1 VSIKKYNPG
10 FLTDDEL
17 VSSFCVRIGEFES
30 IIETLHDAGASS
42 NAHTVVIGPR
52 GSGKTHLLLR
62 IAAEVRR
69 EATLAGLF
77 PIVFAEESYEV
88 ATTGEFWLECLGL
101 LAEQAPASERDDLRL
116 SYNDLRSIPLEDDRA
131 LADRCLGSLLDFADR
146 QGKRLLL
153 IVENLNM
160 LFAEMADP
168 YMGWRLRKTLQTE
181 PRIFLLGSATSRFAE
196 IDHPDHA
203 LYDLFRVVT
212 LRPLD
217 VGECE
222 ALWSTVSGQSS
233 GTQPV
238 RPLQILTGGNP
249 RLIAVI
255 AGFETAYSFRELM
268 DNLLDLVDEHTEYF
282 KSHLDALPRQ
292 ERRVYLALARLWKPA
307 TAREVAQLAR
317 VDVHKCSAQLNRLV
331 DRGAV
336 TIEGG
341 TPRRRQYYLTE
352 RMYNI
357 YYLLRRPSG
366 ESQVIEALI
375 RFMASYYAPADLVHI
390 GIGMV
395 RDARG
400 TGTRPK
406 ELYGVA
412 LKMLVDLPEVD
423 VMDVGVPIADALLA
437 EARTLIRSGNI
448 RPALDLYDEVINK
461 FGGRDEPE
469 IVKARAAA
477 LVGKGVALC
486 RLGSIDEGWANYSK
500 GAPSALVTDAHR
512 VDGLVEVLAGR
523 DSDSAIWGL
532 GLLEIIGLLQIGRM
546 HDVVTE
552 IDELLT
558 RGWPPETE
566 DGQFFKMLALTIKG
580 HLVSRDGLTLSEAE
594 AVDLLANP
602 TFLGGNPVG
611 PQSMQVLLEF
621 MASIDP
627 GKALELIDDAPVE
640 YALLPIEVALR
651 NELGQET
658 SVAQEI
664 REVAQDI
671 GKSFDTFR
679 AVLASRTASPLL
691 GLGGSKRCISRTIG
705 ESCR

>member
-1 VSIKKYNPG
+1 MALNIKKYNPG

-17 VSSFCVRIGEFES
+17 ISSFCVRLPEFES
-30 IIETLHDAGASS
+30 IMDTLRDTGASS
-42 NAHTVVIGPR
+42 NSHTVVIGPR
-52 GSGKTHLLLR
+52 GSGKTHLLRR

-69 EATLAGLF
+69 ETSLAGLF
-77 PIVFAEESYEV
+77 PVVFAEESYEV

-101 LAEQAPASERDDLRL
+101 LAEQAPAAERDDLRL
-116 SYNDLRSIPLEDDRA
+116 SHNDLRSMPLEDDRA
-131 LADRCLGSLLDFADR
+131 LAERCLGSLLDFADR

-217 VGECE
+217 TGECE
-222 ALWSTVSGQSS
+222 ALWSAVSGQPA

-249 RLIAVI
+249 RLIA
-255 AGFETAYSFRELM
+255 GFETAHSFRGLM

-341 TPRRRQYYLTE
+341 TARRRQYYLTE

-375 RFMASYYAPADLVHI
+375 RFMASYYAPADLVH
-390 GIGMV
+390 
-395 RDARG
+395 
-400 TGTRPK
+400 TG
-406 ELYGVA
+406 
-412 LKMLVDLPEVD
+412 
-423 VMDVGVPIADALLA
+423 
-437 EARTLIRSGNI
+437 
-448 RPALDLYDEVINK
+448 
-461 FGGRDEPE
+461 
-469 IVKARAAA
+469 
-477 LVGKGVALC
+477 
-486 RLGSIDEGWANYSK
+486 
-500 GAPSALVTDAHR
+500 
-512 VDGLVEVLAGR
+512 
-523 DSDSAIWGL
+523 
-532 GLLEIIGLLQIGRM
+532 
-546 HDVVTE
+546 
-552 IDELLT
+552 
-558 RGWPPETE
+558 
-566 DGQFFKMLALTIKG
+566 IKG
-580 HLVSRDGLTLSEAE
+580 QVASRDGLTLSEAE
-594 AVDLLANP
+594 VVDLLANP
-602 TFLGGNPVG
+602 TFLRGNPVG
-611 PQSMQVLLEF
+611 PRSMQVLLEF
-621 MASIDP
+621 MAGMDP
-627 GKALELIDDAPVE
+627 SRALELIEDAPTR

-664 REVAQDI
+664 REVARDI
-671 GKSFDTFR
+671 GKSFVRFR
-679 AVLASRTASPLL
+679 AVQAARATSPPPSP
-691 GLGGSKRCISRTIG
+691 GGSKQS
-705 ESCR
+705 S

>member
-1 VSIKKYNPG
+1 MNIKKYNPG

-17 VSSFCVRIGEFES
+17 ISSFCVRTGEFKS
-30 IIETLHDAGASS
+30 IIETLHDTGASS

-62 IAAEVRR
+62 VTAEVRR
-69 EATLAGLF
+69 EAALAGLF

-101 LAEQAPASERDDLRL
+101 LAQQAPAVERDDLRL
-116 SYNDLRSIPLEDDRA
+116 SYNDLRSMPLEDDRT

-153 IVENLNM
+153 IVENLNT
-160 LFAEMADP
+160 LFAEVSDP

-196 IDHPDHA
+196 IDHPEHA
-203 LYDLFRVVT
+203 LYDLFRVIT

-217 VGECE
+217 TGECE
-222 ALWSTVSGQSS
+222 ALWSTVSGQPA

-249 RLIAVI
+249 RLISVI

-317 VDVHKCSAQLNRLV
+317 VDVHKCSAQLKRLV

-341 TPRRRQYYLTE
+341 TARRRQYYLTE

-366 ESQVIEALI
+366 ESQVVEALI
-375 RFMASYYAPADLVHI
+375 RFMASYYAPADLVNI
-390 GIGMV
+390 GVGMV
-395 RDARG
+395 RDSDGANPWLR
-400 TGTRPK
+400 
-406 ELYGVA
+406 EIQHA
-412 LKMLVDLPEVD
+412 AFKMLVDLSEFDTLD
-423 VMDVGVPIADALLA
+423 VAVPIADALLA
-437 EARTLIRSGNI
+437 EARTLAGEGNI
-448 RPALDLYDEVINK
+448 QIALDRYDEVIRN
-461 FGGRDEPE
+461 FGARDAPE
-469 IVKARAAA
+469 MVTAEAVA
-477 LVGKGVALC
+477 LVRKGVLLC
-486 RLGSIDEGWANYSK
+486 RIGRIDEGWASYAK
-500 GAPSALVTDAHR
+500 GAPSTQIANLLR
-512 VDGLVEVLAGR
+512 VDGFVELLASEYP
-523 DSDSAIWGL
+523 DLSVWGL
-532 GLLEIIGLLQIGRM
+532 GLLEIIGLLQLGRM
-546 HDVVTE
+546 HEVLRE
-552 IDELLT
+552 IDELLAQ
-558 RGWPPETE
+558 GLPPETD
-566 DGQFFKMLALTIKG
+566 DGHFFKMLAITIKG
-580 HLVSRDGLTLSEAE
+580 QLVARDGLTLSEVE

-602 TFLGGNPVG
+602 TFVGGNPMG
-611 PQSMQVLLEF
+611 PQSMQVLF
-621 MASIDP
+621 AFIVSMDP
-627 GKALELIDDAPVE
+627 SKALELIEDSPIG
-640 YALLPIEVALR
+640 YALLPIAVALR
-651 NELGQET
+651 DELGQET
-658 SVAQEI
+658 SVAREI
-664 REVAQDI
+664 QEVAQDI
-671 GKSFDTFR
+671 RTAFGTFR
-679 AVLASRTASPLL
+679 KIQAARAASPLL
-691 GLGGSKRCISRTIG
+691 DLGGSKQS
-705 ESCR
+705 S

>member
-1 VSIKKYNPG
+1 MALNIKKYNPG

-17 VSSFCVRIGEFES
+17 ISSFCVRIGEFES
-30 IIETLHDAGASS
+30 IIETLGDTGASS

-69 EATLAGLF
+69 EEALAGLF

-101 LAEQAPASERDDLRL
+101 LAEQAPEVERADLRL
-116 SYNDLRSIPLEDDRA
+116 SYHDLRSMPLEDDRA
-131 LADRCLGSLLDFADR
+131 LAERCLGSLLDFADR

-153 IVENLNM
+153 VVENLNM

-168 YMGWRLRKTLQTE
+168 FMGWRLRKTLQTE

-196 IDHPDHA
+196 IDHPEHA

-217 VGECE
+217 TGECE
-222 ALWSTVSGQSS
+222 ALWSRVSGQPA

-336 TIEGG
+336 AIEGG
-341 TPRRRQYYLTE
+341 TARRRQYYLTE

-357 YYLLRRPSG
+357 YYLLRHPSG
-366 ESQVIEALI
+366 ESQVVEALI
-375 RFMASYYAPADLVHI
+375 RFMASYYAPADLVSI
-390 GIGMV
+390 GVGMV
-395 RDARG
+395 RDSDGANPWLR
-400 TGTRPK
+400 
-406 ELYGVA
+406 ELQHA
-412 LKMLVDLPEVD
+412 AFKMLVDLPEFDTLD
-423 VMDVGVPIADALLA
+423 VAVPIADALLA
-437 EARTLIRSGNI
+437 EARTLAGEGNI
-448 RPALDLYDEVINK
+448 QLALDRYDEVIRN
-461 FGGRDEPE
+461 FGGRDVPE
-469 IVKARAAA
+469 MVTAKVVA
-477 LVGKGVALC
+477 LVRKGVLLC
-486 RLGSIDEGWANYSK
+486 RLGRVDDGWASYAK
-500 GAPSALVTDAHR
+500 GAPSTQTTDLHR
-512 VDGLVEVLAGR
+512 VDGFVELLAGE
-523 DSDSAIWGL
+523 DSDSSVWGL
-532 GLLEIIGLLQIGRM
+532 GLLEIIGLLQLGRM
-546 HDVVTE
+546 HDVRRE
-552 IDELLT
+552 IDELLAQ
-558 RGWPPETE
+558 GLPPETD
-566 DGQFFKMLALTIKG
+566 DGHFFKMLALTIKG
-580 HLVSRDGLTLSEAE
+580 QLIAKDGLTLSEVE

-602 TFLGGNPVG
+602 TFVRGNPMG
-611 PQSMQVLLEF
+611 PQSMQVLFEF
-621 MASIDP
+621 IASIDP
-627 GKALELIDDAPVE
+627 SKALELIEDSPIG
-640 YALLPIEVALR
+640 YALLPTVVALR

-658 SVAQEI
+658 SVAREVA
-664 REVAQDI
+664 EVAQDI
-671 GKSFDTFR
+671 RSGFGEIRSVQAAR
-679 AVLASRTASPLL
+679 AASPLL
-691 GLGGSKRCISRTIG
+691 DIGGSKRRSQQT
-705 ESCR
+705 

>member
-1 VSIKKYNPG
+1 MALNVKKYNPG

-17 VSSFCVRIGEFES
+17 ISSFCVRTAEFES
-30 IIETLHDAGASS
+30 IIETLHDTGASS

-69 EATLAGLF
+69 EAALAGLF

-101 LAEQAPASERDDLRL
+101 LAEQAPATERDDLRL
-116 SYNDLRSIPLEDDRA
+116 SYHDLRSMPLEDDRA
-131 LADRCLGSLLDFADR
+131 LAERCLGSLLDFADR

-153 IVENLNM
+153 VVENLNM
-160 LFAEMADP
+160 LFAEMSDP

-196 IDHPDHA
+196 IDHPEHA

-212 LRPLD
+212 LRPLNT
-217 VGECE
+217 GECE
-222 ALWSTVSGQSS
+222 ALWSTVSGQPA

-255 AGFETAYSFRELM
+255 AGFEAAYSFRELM

-336 TIEGG
+336 AIEGG
-341 TPRRRQYYLTE
+341 TARRRQYYLAE

-366 ESQVIEALI
+366 ESQVVEALI

-390 GIGMV
+390 GVGIV
-395 RDARG
+395 RDSDGADPWLR
-400 TGTRPK
+400 
-406 ELYGVA
+406 ELHHA
-412 LKMLVDLPEVD
+412 AFKMLVNLPGVD
-423 VMDVGVPIADALLA
+423 TLDVAVPIADALLA
-437 EARTLIRSGNI
+437 EARALAAEGNI
-448 RPALDLYDEVINK
+448 QPALDRYDEVIHK
-461 FGGRDEPE
+461 FGGSNEPE
-469 IVKARAAA
+469 MMTAEAVA
-477 LVGKGVALC
+477 LVRKGVLLC
-486 RLGSIDEGWANYSK
+486 RLGRIDEGWASYAK
-500 GAPSALVTDAHR
+500 GAPSTQITDLHR
-512 VDGLVEVLAGR
+512 VDGFVELLAGE
-523 DSDSAIWGL
+523 DSDSSVWGL
-532 GLLEIIGLLQIGRM
+532 GLLEIIGLLQLGRM
-546 HDVVTE
+546 HDVLRE
-552 IDELLT
+552 IDELLAQ
-558 RGWPPETE
+558 GLLPETD
-566 DGQFFKMLALTIKG
+566 DGHFFKMLALTIKG
-580 HLVSRDGLTLSEAE
+580 QLIARDGLTLSEVE

-602 TFLGGNPVG
+602 TFVRGNPMG
-611 PQSMQVLLEF
+611 PQSMQVLFEF
-621 MASIDP
+621 IASIDP
-627 GKALELIDDAPVE
+627 SKALELIEDSPIG
-640 YALLPIEVALR
+640 YALLPLAVALR

-664 REVAQDI
+664 QEVAQDI
-671 GKSFDTFR
+671 RSGFGTFR
-679 AVLASRTASPLL
+679 KNQAARAASPLL
-691 GLGGSKRCISRTIG
+691 DIGGSKRCSQKNYPVV
-705 ESCR
+705 

>member
-1 VSIKKYNPG
+1 MALNIKKYNPG

-17 VSSFCVRIGEFES
+17 ISSFCVRMGEFKS
-30 IIETLHDAGASS
+30 IIETLGDTGASS

-69 EATLAGLF
+69 EAALAGLF

-101 LAEQAPASERDDLRL
+101 LAEQAPAAERDDLRL
-116 SYNDLRSIPLEDDRA
+116 SYSDLRSMPLEDDRA
-131 LADRCLGSLLDFADR
+131 LAERCLGSLLDFADR

-153 IVENLNM
+153 VVENLNM

-196 IDHPDHA
+196 IDHPEHA
-203 LYDLFRVVT
+203 LYDLFRVVM

-217 VGECE
+217 TGECE
-222 ALWSTVSGQSS
+222 ALWSRVSGQPA

-282 KSHLDALPRQ
+282 KSHLDALPQQ

-307 TAREVAQLAR
+307 TAREVAELAR

-336 TIEGG
+336 AIEGG
-341 TPRRRQYYLTE
+341 TARRRQYYLTE

-366 ESQVIEALI
+366 ESQVVEALI
-375 RFMASYYAPADLVHI
+375 RFMASYYSPADLVHI
-390 GIGMV
+390 GVGMV
-395 RDARG
+395 RDSDGADPWLR
-400 TGTRPK
+400 
-406 ELYGVA
+406 ELQHA
-412 LKMLVDLPEVD
+412 AFKILVDLPEVD
-423 VMDVGVPIADALLA
+423 TLDVAVPIADALLA
-437 EARTLIRSGNI
+437 EARTLARDGII
-448 RPALDLYDEVINK
+448 QPALDRYDEVIRN
-461 FGGRDEPE
+461 FGGRDAPE
-469 IVKARAAA
+469 MVTAEAVA
-477 LVGKGVALC
+477 LVRKGVLLC
-486 RLGSIDEGWANYSK
+486 RLGRVDEGWASYAKS
-500 GAPSALVTDAHR
+500 APSTQITDPHR
-512 VDGLVEVLAGR
+512 VDGFVELLAGE
-523 DSDSAIWGL
+523 DSDSSVWGL
-532 GLLEIIGLLQIGRM
+532 GLLEIIGLLQLGRM
-546 HDVVTE
+546 HDVLCE
-552 IDELLT
+552 IDELLAQ
-558 RGWPPETE
+558 GLPPETD
-566 DGQFFKMLALTIKG
+566 DGHFFKMLALTIKG
-580 HLVSRDGLTLSEAE
+580 HLVARDGLTLSEVE
-594 AVDLLANP
+594 AVELLANP
-602 TFLGGNPVG
+602 TFVAGNPMG
-611 PQSMQVLLEF
+611 PQSMQVLFEF
-621 MASIDP
+621 IASIDP
-627 GKALELIDDAPVE
+627 SKALELIEDSPIG
-640 YALLPIEVALR
+640 YALLPTVVALR

-658 SVAQEI
+658 SVAREVA
-664 REVAQDI
+664 EVAQDI
-671 GKSFDTFR
+671 RSGFGEIRSVQAAR
-679 AVLASRTASPLL
+679 AASPLL
-691 GLGGSKRCISRTIG
+691 DIGGSKRCSQKT
-705 ESCR
+705 

>member
-1 VSIKKYNPG
+1 MALNIKKYNPG
-10 FLTDDEL
+10 FLTNDEL
-17 VSSFCVRIGEFES
+17 ISSFCVRIGEFES
-30 IIETLHDAGASS
+30 IIETLHDTGASS

-62 IAAEVRR
+62 VAAEVRR
-69 EATLAGLF
+69 EAALAGLF

-101 LAEQAPASERDDLRL
+101 LAEQAPAAERDDLRL
-116 SYNDLRSIPLEDDRA
+116 SYNDLRSMPLEDDRG
-131 LADRCLGSLLDFADR
+131 LAERCLGSLLDFAAR

-153 IVENLNM
+153 VVENLNM

-196 IDHPDHA
+196 IDHPEHA

-217 VGECE
+217 TGECE
-222 ALWSTVSGQSS
+222 ALWATVSGQPA

-282 KSHLDALPRQ
+282 KSHLDALPQQ

-331 DRGAV
+331 DRGTVA
-336 TIEGG
+336 IEGG
-341 TPRRRQYYLTE
+341 TARRRQYYLTE

-366 ESQVIEALI
+366 ESQVVEALI
-375 RFMASYYAPADLVHI
+375 RFMASYYSPTDLVNI
-390 GIGMV
+390 GVGMV
-395 RDARG
+395 RDSDGADPWLR
-400 TGTRPK
+400 
-406 ELYGVA
+406 ELQHA
-412 LKMLVDLPEVD
+412 AFKILVDLPEVD
-423 VMDVGVPIADALLA
+423 TLDVAVPIADALLA
-437 EARTLIRSGNI
+437 EARTLARDGVIQ
-448 RPALDLYDEVINK
+448 PALDRYDEVIRN
-461 FGGRDEPE
+461 FGGRDAPE
-469 IVKARAAA
+469 MVTAEAVA
-477 LVGKGVALC
+477 LVRKGVLLC
-486 RLGSIDEGWANYSK
+486 RLGRIDEGWASYAR
-500 GAPSALVTDAHR
+500 GAPSRQITDLHR
-512 VDGLVEVLAGR
+512 VDGFLELLASE
-523 DSDSAIWGL
+523 DSDSTVWGL
-532 GLLEIIGLLQIGRM
+532 GLLEIIGLVGLVRM
-546 HDVVTE
+546 HDVLRE
-552 IDELLT
+552 IDELLAQ
-558 RGWPPETE
+558 GLPPETD
-566 DGQFFKMLALTIKG
+566 DGHFLKMLAFTIKG
-580 HLVSRDGLTLSEAE
+580 QLVALSGLTLSEVE
-594 AVDLLANP
+594 AVELLANP
-602 TFLGGNPVG
+602 TFLGGNPIG

-621 MASIDP
+621 IASIP
-627 GKALELIDDAPVE
+627 PSKALELIEDSPIG
-640 YALLPIEVALR
+640 YALLPAVVALR

-658 SVAQEI
+658 SVAREVA
-664 REVAQDI
+664 EVAQDI
-671 GKSFDTFR
+671 RSGFGEIRSVQAAR
-679 AVLASRTASPLL
+679 AASPLL
-691 GLGGSKRCISRTIG
+691 DIGRSKRCSQKT
-705 ESCR
+705 

>member
-1 VSIKKYNPG
+1 MALNIKKYNPG
-10 FLTDDEL
+10 FLTDGEL
-17 VSSFCVRIGEFES
+17 ISSFCVRIGEFES
-30 IIETLHDAGASS
+30 IIETLHDTGASS

-69 EATLAGLF
+69 EAALAGLF

-101 LAEQAPASERDDLRL
+101 LAEQAPAAERDDLRL
-116 SYNDLRSIPLEDDRA
+116 SYNDLRSMPLEDDRA
-131 LADRCLGSLLDFADR
+131 LAERCLGSLLDFADR

-153 IVENLNM
+153 VVENLNM

-196 IDHPDHA
+196 IDHPEHA

-212 LRPLD
+212 LHPLD
-217 VGECE
+217 TGECE
-222 ALWSTVSGQSS
+222 ALWSTVSGQPA

-282 KSHLDALPRQ
+282 KSHLDALPQQ

-336 TIEGG
+336 ANEGG
-341 TPRRRQYYLTE
+341 TARRRQYYLTE

-366 ESQVIEALI
+366 ESQVVEALI
-375 RFMASYYAPADLVHI
+375 RFMASYYSPADLVNI
-390 GIGMV
+390 GVGMV
-395 RDARG
+395 RYSDGADPWLR
-400 TGTRPK
+400 
-406 ELYGVA
+406 ELQHA
-412 LKMLVDLPEVD
+412 AFKILVNLPEVD
-423 VMDVGVPIADALLA
+423 TLDVAVPIAEALLA
-437 EARTLIRSGNI
+437 EARTLAGKGII
-448 RPALDLYDEVINK
+448 QPALDRYDEVIRN

-469 IVKARAAA
+469 MVTAEAVA
-477 LVGKGVALC
+477 LIRKGVLLC
-486 RLGSIDEGWANYSK
+486 RLGRVDEGWASYAR
-500 GAPSALVTDAHR
+500 GAPSTQIAEIHR
-512 VDGLVEVLAGR
+512 VDDFLEFLAGEE
-523 DSDSAIWGL
+523 SEPSAWGL
-532 GLLEIIGLLQIGRM
+532 GLFEIFGLLHLGRM
-546 HDVVTE
+546 HDALRDV
-552 IDELLT
+552 DELLAQGLPT
-558 RGWPPETE
+558 ET
-566 DGQFFKMLALTIKG
+566 DDAHFFRMLSLTIKG
-580 HLVSRDGLTLSEAE
+580 QLVARDGLTLSEVE
-594 AVDLLANP
+594 AVELLANP
-602 TFLGGNPVG
+602 AFLGGGQVDPM
-611 PQSMQVLLEF
+611 SMQVLLHF
-621 MASIDP
+621 IASIDP
-627 GKALELIDDAPVE
+627 SKALELIEGSPIAD
-640 YALLPIEVALR
+640 ALLAIVVALR

-658 SVAQEI
+658 SVAREVA
-664 REVAQDI
+664 EVAQDI
-671 GKSFDTFR
+671 RSGFGKIRSVQAAR
-679 AVLASRTASPLL
+679 AASPLL
-691 GLGGSKRCISRTIG
+691 DTGGSKRFS
-705 ESCR
+705 

>member
-1 VSIKKYNPG
+1 MALNIKKYNPG
-10 FLTDDEL
+10 FLTDGEL
-17 VSSFCVRIGEFES
+17 ISSFCVRIGEFES
-30 IIETLHDAGASS
+30 IIETLHDTGASS

-62 IAAEVRR
+62 VAAEVRR
-69 EATLAGLF
+69 EAALAGLF

-101 LAEQAPASERDDLRL
+101 LAEQAPAAERDDLRL
-116 SYNDLRSIPLEDDRA
+116 SYNDLRSMPLEDDRA
-131 LADRCLGSLLDFADR
+131 LAERCLGSLLDFADR

-153 IVENLNM
+153 VVENLNM

-196 IDHPDHA
+196 IDHPEHA

-217 VGECE
+217 TGECE
-222 ALWSTVSGQSS
+222 ALWSTVSGQPA

-282 KSHLDALPRQ
+282 KSHLDALPQQ

-336 TIEGG
+336 AIEGG
-341 TPRRRQYYLTE
+341 TARRRQYYLTE

-366 ESQVIEALI
+366 ESQVVEALI
-375 RFMASYYAPADLVHI
+375 RFMASYYSPADLVHI
-390 GIGMV
+390 GVGMV
-395 RDARG
+395 RDSDGADPWLR
-400 TGTRPK
+400 
-406 ELYGVA
+406 ELQHA
-412 LKMLVDLPEVD
+412 AFKILVDLPEVD
-423 VMDVGVPIADALLA
+423 TLDVAVPIADALLA
-437 EARTLIRSGNI
+437 EARTLAGKGVIQ
-448 RPALDLYDEVINK
+448 PALDRYEEVIRN
-461 FGGRDEPE
+461 FGGRDAPE
-469 IVKARAAA
+469 MVTAEAVA
-477 LVGKGVALC
+477 LVRKGVLLC
-486 RLGSIDEGWANYSK
+486 RLGRVDEGYASYAK
-500 GAPSALVTDAHR
+500 GVPSTQIADLHR
-512 VDGLVEVLAGR
+512 VDGLAELLAGE
-523 DSDSAIWGL
+523 DSDSSVWGL
-532 GLLEIIGLLQIGRM
+532 GLLEIIGLLHLGRM
-546 HDVVTE
+546 HDVLSE
-552 IDELLT
+552 IDELLAQ
-558 RGWPPETE
+558 GLPPETD
-566 DGQFFKMLALTIKG
+566 DGHFLNMLALTIKG
-580 HLVSRDGLTLSEAE
+580 QIVALDGLTLSEVE
-594 AVDLLANP
+594 AVELLANP
-602 TFLGGNPVG
+602 TFLGGNPIG

-621 MASIDP
+621 IASIP
-627 GKALELIDDAPVE
+627 PSKALELIEDSPIG
-640 YALLPIEVALR
+640 YALLPIVVALR

-658 SVAQEI
+658 SVAREVA
-664 REVAQDI
+664 EVAQDI
-671 GKSFDTFR
+671 RSGFGEIRSVQAAR
-679 AVLASRTASPLL
+679 AASPLL
-691 GLGGSKRCISRTIG
+691 DIGRSKRCS
-705 ESCR
+705 

>member
-1 VSIKKYNPG
+1 MALNIKKYNPG

-17 VSSFCVRIGEFES
+17 ISSFCVRTAEFES
-30 IIETLHDAGASS
+30 IIETLHDTGASS

-69 EATLAGLF
+69 EEVLAGLF

-101 LAEQAPASERDDLRL
+101 LAEQAPAVERDDLRL

-153 IVENLNM
+153 VVENLNM
-160 LFAEMADP
+160 LFAEMSDP

-212 LRPLD
+212 LGPLD
-217 VGECE
+217 TGECE
-222 ALWSTVSGQSS
+222 VLWSTMSGQLA

-292 ERRVYLALARLWKPA
+292 ERRVYLALARLWKPG

-341 TPRRRQYYLTE
+341 TARRRQYYLTE

-366 ESQVIEALI
+366 ESQVVEALI
-375 RFMASYYAPADLVHI
+375 RFMASYYAPADLVSI
-390 GIGMV
+390 GVGMV
-395 RDARG
+395 RDSDGADPWLR
-400 TGTRPK
+400 
-406 ELYGVA
+406 EFQHA
-412 LKMLVDLPEVD
+412 AFKMLVDLPEFDTLD
-423 VMDVGVPIADALLA
+423 VAVPIADALLA
-437 EARTLIRSGNI
+437 EARTLARDGII
-448 RPALDLYDEVINK
+448 QPALDRYDEVIRN
-461 FGGRDEPE
+461 FGGRDAPE
-469 IVKARAAA
+469 MVTAEAVA
-477 LVGKGVALC
+477 LVRKGVLLC
-486 RLGSIDEGWANYSK
+486 RLGRIDEGWASYAR
-500 GAPSALVTDAHR
+500 GTPSTQIADLHR
-512 VDGLVEVLAGR
+512 ADGFLDLLASE
-523 DSDSAIWGL
+523 DSDSSVWGL
-532 GLLEIIGLLQIGRM
+532 GLLEIIGLLGLVRM
-546 HDVVTE
+546 HDVLREV
-552 IDELLT
+552 DELLAQ
-558 RGWPPETE
+558 GLPPETD
-566 DGQFFKMLALTIKG
+566 DGHFLKMLAFTIKG
-580 HLVSRDGLTLSEAE
+580 QLVASDGLTLSEVE

-602 TFLGGNPVG
+602 TFLGGNPIG

-621 MASIDP
+621 IASVP
-627 GKALELIDDAPVE
+627 PSKALELIEDSPIG
-640 YALLPIEVALR
+640 YALLPLAVALR

-658 SVAQEI
+658 SVAREVA
-664 REVAQDI
+664 EVAQDI
-671 GKSFDTFR
+671 RS
-679 AVLASRTASPLL
+679 
-691 GLGGSKRCISRTIG
+691 GLGELRTVQAARAASVMLDVG
-705 ESCR
+705 G

>member
-1 VSIKKYNPG
+1 MALNIKKYNPG

-17 VSSFCVRIGEFES
+17 ISSFCVRTGEFKS
-30 IIETLHDAGASS
+30 IIETLHDTGASS

-62 IAAEVRR
+62 VTAEVRR
-69 EATLAGLF
+69 EAALAGLF

-101 LAEQAPASERDDLRL
+101 LAQQAPAVERDDLRL
-116 SYNDLRSIPLEDDRA
+116 SYNDLRSMPLEDDRT

-153 IVENLNM
+153 IVENLNT
-160 LFAEMADP
+160 LFAEVSDP

-196 IDHPDHA
+196 IDHPEHA
-203 LYDLFRVVT
+203 LYDLFRVIT

-217 VGECE
+217 TGECE
-222 ALWSTVSGQSS
+222 ALWSTVSGQPA

-249 RLIAVI
+249 RLISVI

-317 VDVHKCSAQLNRLV
+317 VDVHKCSAQLKRLV

-341 TPRRRQYYLTE
+341 TARRRQYYLTE

-366 ESQVIEALI
+366 ESQVVEALI
-375 RFMASYYAPADLVHI
+375 RFMASYYAPADLVNI
-390 GIGMV
+390 GVGMV
-395 RDARG
+395 RDSDGANPWLR
-400 TGTRPK
+400 
-406 ELYGVA
+406 EIQHA
-412 LKMLVDLPEVD
+412 AFKMLVDLSEFDTLD
-423 VMDVGVPIADALLA
+423 VAVPIADALLA
-437 EARTLIRSGNI
+437 EARTLAGEGNI
-448 RPALDLYDEVINK
+448 QIALDRYDEVIRN
-461 FGGRDEPE
+461 FGGRDAPE
-469 IVKARAAA
+469 MVTAEAVA
-477 LVGKGVALC
+477 LVRKGVLLC
-486 RLGSIDEGWANYSK
+486 RIGRIDEGWASYAK
-500 GAPSALVTDAHR
+500 GAPSTQIANLLR
-512 VDGLVEVLAGR
+512 VDGFVELLASEYP
-523 DSDSAIWGL
+523 DSSVWGL
-532 GLLEIIGLLQIGRM
+532 GLLEIIGLLQLGRM
-546 HDVVTE
+546 HEVLRE
-552 IDELLT
+552 IDELLAQ
-558 RGWPPETE
+558 GLPPETD
-566 DGQFFKMLALTIKG
+566 DGHFFKMLAITIKG
-580 HLVSRDGLTLSEAE
+580 QLVARDGLTLSEVE

-602 TFLGGNPVG
+602 TFVGGNPMG
-611 PQSMQVLLEF
+611 PQSMQVLF
-621 MASIDP
+621 AFIVSMDP
-627 GKALELIDDAPVE
+627 SKALELIEDSPIG
-640 YALLPIEVALR
+640 YALLPIAVALR
-651 NELGQET
+651 DELGQET
-658 SVAQEI
+658 SVAREI
-664 REVAQDI
+664 QEVAQDI
-671 GKSFDTFR
+671 RTAFGTFR
-679 AVLASRTASPLL
+679 KIQAARAASPLL
-691 GLGGSKRCISRTIG
+691 DLGGSKQS
-705 ESCR
+705 S

>member
-1 VSIKKYNPG
+1 MALNIKKYNPG

-17 VSSFCVRIGEFES
+17 ISSFCVRTGEFES
-30 IIETLHDAGASS
+30 IIETLGDTGASS

-69 EATLAGLF
+69 EAALAELF

-101 LAEQAPASERDDLRL
+101 LAEQAPATERDDLRL
-116 SYNDLRSIPLEDDRA
+116 SYHDLRCMPLEDDRA
-131 LADRCLGSLLDFADR
+131 LAERCLGSLLDFADR

-153 IVENLNM
+153 VVENLNM
-160 LFAEMADP
+160 LFAEISDP

-196 IDHPDHA
+196 IDHPEHA
-203 LYDLFRVVT
+203 LYDLFRVIT

-217 VGECE
+217 TGECE
-222 ALWSTVSGQSS
+222 ALWSTVSGQPA

-307 TAREVAQLAR
+307 TAREVAQMAR

-336 TIEGG
+336 AIEGG
-341 TPRRRQYYLTE
+341 TARRRQYYLTE

-366 ESQVIEALI
+366 ESQVVEALI
-375 RFMASYYAPADLVHI
+375 RFMASYYAPADLVNI
-390 GIGMV
+390 GVGMV
-395 RDARG
+395 RDSDGAK
-400 TGTRPK
+400 PWLK
-406 ELYGVA
+406 ELQHA
-412 LKMLVDLPEVD
+412 AFKMLVDLPEFDTLD
-423 VMDVGVPIADALLA
+423 VAVPIVHALLA
-437 EARTLIRSGNI
+437 EARTLAGEGNI
-448 RPALDLYDEVINK
+448 QPALDRYDEVIRN
-461 FGGRDEPE
+461 FGGRDAPE
-469 IVKARAAA
+469 MVTAEAVA
-477 LVGKGVALC
+477 LVRKGVLLC
-486 RLGSIDEGWANYSK
+486 RLGRVDEGWASYAK
-500 GAPSALVTDAHR
+500 GAPSTQTTDPHR
-512 VDGLVEVLAGR
+512 VDGFVELLAGE
-523 DSDSAIWGL
+523 DSDSSVWGL

-546 HDVVTE
+546 HDVLRE
-552 IDELLT
+552 IDELLVQ
-558 RGWPPETE
+558 GLPPETD
-566 DGQFFKMLALTIKG
+566 DGHFFMMLALTIKG
-580 HLVSRDGLTLSEAE
+580 QLVASDGLTLSEVE

-602 TFLGGNPVG
+602 TFLGGNPMG

-621 MASIDP
+621 IANVDP
-627 GKALELIDDAPVE
+627 SKALELIEDSPIG

-664 REVAQDI
+664 QEVAQDI
-671 GKSFDTFR
+671 RTGFGTVRKIQAAR
-679 AVLASRTASPLL
+679 AASPLL
-691 GLGGSKRCISRTIG
+691 DIAGSKRCSQKNDPVV
-705 ESCR
+705 

>member
-1 VSIKKYNPG
+1 MALNVKKYNPG

-17 VSSFCVRIGEFES
+17 ISSFCVRTAEFES
-30 IIETLHDAGASS
+30 IIETLHDTGASS

-62 IAAEVRR
+62 IAAEVHR
-69 EATLAGLF
+69 EAALAGLF
-77 PIVFAEESYEV
+77 PIVFPEESYEV

-101 LAEQAPASERDDLRL
+101 LAEQAPAVERDDLRL
-116 SYNDLRSIPLEDDRA
+116 SYHDLRSIPLEDDRA
-131 LADRCLGSLLDFADR
+131 LAERCLGSLLDFADR

-168 YMGWRLRKTLQTE
+168 YMGWRLRKTFQTE

-196 IDHPDHA
+196 IDHPEHA
-203 LYDLFRVVT
+203 LYDLFRVIT

-217 VGECE
+217 TGECK
-222 ALWSTVSGQSS
+222 ALWSTVSGQPA

-341 TPRRRQYYLTE
+341 TARRRQYYLTE

-366 ESQVIEALI
+366 ESQVVEALI
-375 RFMASYYAPADLVHI
+375 RFMASYYAPADLVSI
-390 GIGMV
+390 GVGMV
-395 RDARG
+395 RDSDGANPWLR
-400 TGTRPK
+400 
-406 ELYGVA
+406 ELQHA
-412 LKMLVDLPEVD
+412 AFKMLVDLSEFDTLD
-423 VMDVGVPIADALLA
+423 VAVPIADVLLA
-437 EARTLIRSGNI
+437 EARTLAGEGNI
-448 RPALDLYDEVINK
+448 QPALDRYDEVIHK
-461 FGGRDEPE
+461 FGGSNEPE
-469 IVKARAAA
+469 MMTAEAVA
-477 LVGKGVALC
+477 LIRKGVLLC
-486 RLGSIDEGWANYSK
+486 RLGRIDEGWASYDR
-500 GAPSALVTDAHR
+500 GAPSTQIADLHR
-512 VDGLVEVLAGR
+512 VDGLVELLAGEDP
-523 DSDSAIWGL
+523 DSSVWGF
-532 GLLEIIGLLQIGRM
+532 GLLEIIGLLGLGRM
-546 HDVVTE
+546 HDVLHEV
-552 IDELLT
+552 DVLLAQ
-558 RGWPPETE
+558 GLPPET
-566 DGQFFKMLALTIKG
+566 DDAHFFKMLALTIKG
-580 HLVSRDGLTLSEAE
+580 QLVARDGLTLSEVE
-594 AVDLLANP
+594 AVELLANP
-602 TFLGGNPVG
+602 AFWSEGQIG
-611 PQSMQVLLEF
+611 PLSMQVLLEF
-621 MASIDP
+621 IASIDP
-627 GKALELIDDAPVE
+627 SKALELIAGSPIG
-640 YALLPIEVALR
+640 YALLPIAVALR

-658 SVAQEI
+658 SVAREI
-664 REVAQDI
+664 DEVAQDI
-671 GKSFDTFR
+671 RSVFGKFR
-679 AVLASRTASPLL
+679 SIQAARAASPLL
-691 GLGGSKRCISRTIG
+691 DIGGSKRCSQKT
-705 ESCR
+705 

>member
-1 VSIKKYNPG
+1 MELNIKKYNPG

-17 VSSFCVRIGEFES
+17 ISSFCVRIAEFES
-30 IIETLHDAGASS
+30 IIDTLQDTGASS

-69 EATLAGLF
+69 ETALAGLF

-101 LAEQAPASERDDLRL
+101 LAEQAPAAERDDLRL
-116 SYNDLRSIPLEDDRA
+116 SYNDLRSIPLEDDRS
-131 LADRCLGSLLDFADR
+131 LAERCLGSLLDFADR

-212 LRPLD
+212 LHPLD
-217 VGECE
+217 TGECE
-222 ALWSTVSGQSS
+222 ALWSTVSGQPA
-233 GTQPV
+233 GTQSV

-282 KSHLDALPRQ
+282 KSHLDALARQ

-317 VDVHKCSAQLNRLV
+317 LDVHRCSAQLNRLV

-341 TPRRRQYYLTE
+341 TARRRQYYLTE

-395 RDARG
+395 RDGKGAC
-400 TGTRPK
+400 TRPRA
-406 ELYGVA
+406 LHGVA
-412 LKMLVDLPEVD
+412 LKMLVDLPEFD
-423 VMDVGVPIADALLA
+423 VMDAGVPIADALFA
-437 EARTLIRSGNI
+437 EARTLVREGNI
-448 RPALDLYDEVINK
+448 QPALDLYDEVINK

-469 IVKARAAA
+469 IVRARAVA
-477 LVGKGVALC
+477 LVRKGVSLC
-486 RLGSIDEGWANYSK
+486 RLGRIDEGWESYAK
-500 GAPSALVTDAHR
+500 GAPSTLVTDVHR
-512 VDGLVEVLAGR
+512 VDGLAEVLAGK
-523 DSDSAIWGL
+523 DSDSSVWGL
-532 GLLEIIGLLQIGRM
+532 GLLEIIALLQIGRM
-546 HDVVTE
+546 HEVISE
-552 IDELLT
+552 IDEILT
-558 RGWPPETE
+558 WGFPPETE
-566 DGQFFKMLALTIKG
+566 DGHFCKMLALTIKG
-580 HLVSRDGLTLSEAE
+580 QLLSRDGLTLSEAE
-594 AVDLLANP
+594 VVDLLANP

-621 MASIDP
+621 MASIEP
-627 GKALELIDDAPVE
+627 SKALELIEDAPVG
-640 YALLPIEVALR
+640 YALVPIEVALR
-651 NELGQET
+651 NELGQEML
-658 SVAQEI
+658 VAQEI

-671 GKSFDTFR
+671 GKSFVMFR
-679 AVLASRTASPLL
+679 AVQAARATSPLPD
-691 GLGGSKRCISRTIG
+691 LGGSKQLS
-705 ESCR
+705 

>member
-1 VSIKKYNPG
+1 MALNIKKYNPG

-17 VSSFCVRIGEFES
+17 ISSFCVRIGEFES
-30 IIETLHDAGASS
+30 IIETLHDTGASS
-42 NAHTVVIGPR
+42 NAHTVVIGPH

-69 EATLAGLF
+69 EAALAGLF

-101 LAEQAPASERDDLRL
+101 LAEQAPAAERDDLRL
-116 SYNDLRSIPLEDDRA
+116 SYNDLRSMPLEDDRA
-131 LADRCLGSLLDFADR
+131 LAERCLGSLLDFADR

-196 IDHPDHA
+196 IDHPEHA
-203 LYDLFRVVT
+203 LYDLFRVIT
-212 LRPLD
+212 LHPLD
-217 VGECE
+217 TGECE
-222 ALWSTVSGQSS
+222 ALWSTVSGQPA

-282 KSHLDALPRQ
+282 KSHLDALPQQ

-336 TIEGG
+336 AIEGG
-341 TPRRRQYYLTE
+341 TARRRQYYLTE

-366 ESQVIEALI
+366 ERQVVEALI
-375 RFMASYYAPADLVHI
+375 RFMASYYSPADLVNI
-390 GIGMV
+390 GVGMV
-395 RDARG
+395 RDSDGAD
-400 TGTRPK
+400 PWLK
-406 ELYGVA
+406 ELQHA
-412 LKMLVDLPEVD
+412 AFKILVDLPEVD
-423 VMDVGVPIADALLA
+423 TLDVAVPIADALLA
-437 EARTLIRSGNI
+437 EARTLARDGVIQ
-448 RPALDLYDEVINK
+448 PALDRYEEVIRN
-461 FGGRDEPE
+461 FGGRDAPE
-469 IVKARAAA
+469 MVTAEAVA
-477 LVGKGVALC
+477 LIRKGVLLC
-486 RLGSIDEGWANYSK
+486 RLGRVDEGWASYAK
-500 GAPSALVTDAHR
+500 GAPSTQITDLHR
-512 VDGLVEVLAGR
+512 VDGFVELLAGEN
-523 DSDSAIWGL
+523 SDSSVWGL
-532 GLLEIIGLLQIGRM
+532 GLLEIIGLLGLGRI
-546 HDVVTE
+546 HDVLCEV
-552 IDELLT
+552 DELLAQ
-558 RGWPPETE
+558 GLPPGT
-566 DGQFFKMLALTIKG
+566 DGAHLLKMLALTIKG
-580 HLVSRDGLTLSEAE
+580 QLVALDGRTLSEVE

-602 TFLGGNPVG
+602 TFLGGHPMG

-621 MASIDP
+621 ITSIDP
-627 GKALELIDDAPVE
+627 SKALELIEDSPIG
-640 YALLPIEVALR
+640 YALLPAVVALR

-658 SVAQEI
+658 PVAREVA
-664 REVAQDI
+664 EVAQDI
-671 GKSFDTFR
+671 RSGFGEIRSVQAAR
-679 AVLASRTASPLL
+679 AASPLL
-691 GLGGSKRCISRTIG
+691 DIGGSKRCSQKT
-705 ESCR
+705 

>member
-1 VSIKKYNPG
+1 MALNIKKYNPG

-17 VSSFCVRIGEFES
+17 ISSFCVRIGEFES
-30 IIETLHDAGASS
+30 IIETLHDTGASS

-62 IAAEVRR
+62 VAAEVRR
-69 EATLAGLF
+69 EAALAGLF

-101 LAEQAPASERDDLRL
+101 LAEQAPAVERDDLRL
-116 SYNDLRSIPLEDDRA
+116 SYHDLRSMPLEDDRA
-131 LADRCLGSLLDFADR
+131 LAERCLGSLLDFADR

-160 LFAEMADP
+160 LFAEMSDP

-196 IDHPDHA
+196 IDHPEHA
-203 LYDLFRVVT
+203 LYDLFRVIT

-217 VGECE
+217 TGECE
-222 ALWSTVSGQSS
+222 ALWSTVSGQPA

-249 RLIAVI
+249 RLISVI
-255 AGFETAYSFRELM
+255 AGFETAYSFGELM

-336 TIEGG
+336 AIEGG
-341 TPRRRQYYLTE
+341 TARRRQYYLTE

-366 ESQVIEALI
+366 ESQVVEALI
-375 RFMASYYAPADLVHI
+375 RFMANYYAPTDLVSI
-390 GIGMV
+390 GVGMV
-395 RDARG
+395 RDSDRANPWLR
-400 TGTRPK
+400 
-406 ELYGVA
+406 ELQHA
-412 LKMLVDLPEVD
+412 AFKMLVDLSEFDTLD
-423 VMDVGVPIADALLA
+423 VAVPIADALLA
-437 EARTLIRSGNI
+437 EARTRAGEGNI
-448 RPALDLYDEVINK
+448 QIALDRYDEVIRN
-461 FGGRDEPE
+461 FGGRDVPE
-469 IVKARAAA
+469 MVTAEAAA
-477 LVGKGVALC
+477 LVRKGVLLC
-486 RLGSIDEGWANYSK
+486 RIGRIDEGWASYVK
-500 GAPSALVTDAHR
+500 GGPSMQIADPRL
-512 VDGLVEVLAGR
+512 VDGFVELLASE
-523 DSDSAIWGL
+523 DPDYSVWAL
-532 GLLEIIGLLQIGRM
+532 GLLEIAGLMHLGRM
-546 HDVVTE
+546 HEVLRE
-552 IDELLT
+552 IDELLAQ
-558 RGWPPETE
+558 GLPPETD
-566 DGQFFKMLALTIKG
+566 DGHFFKMFALTIKG
-580 HLVSRDGLTLSEAE
+580 QLLARDGLTLSEVE

-602 TFLGGNPVG
+602 TFVGDNLIG
-611 PQSMQVLLEF
+611 PQSMQVLF
-621 MASIDP
+621 ASIASMDP
-627 GKALELIDDAPVE
+627 SKALELVE
-640 YALLPIEVALR
+640 DSPIADALLPIAVALR

-664 REVAQDI
+664 KDVAQDI
-671 GKSFDTFR
+671 RSRFGTFR
-679 AVLASRTASPLL
+679 KNQAARAGSPLL
-691 GLGGSKRCISRTIG
+691 DIAGSKRCSQKNDPVD
-705 ESCR
+705 

>member
-1 VSIKKYNPG
+1 MALNIKKYNPG
-10 FLTDDEL
+10 FLTDDAL
-17 VSSFCVRIGEFES
+17 ISSFCVQTAEFES
-30 IIETLHDAGASS
+30 IIDTLGDTGASS

-69 EATLAGLF
+69 EEALAGLF

-101 LAEQAPASERDDLRL
+101 LAEQAPAAERDDLRL
-116 SYNDLRSIPLEDDRA
+116 SYHDLRSMPLEDDRA
-131 LADRCLGSLLDFADR
+131 LAERCLGSLLDFADR

-153 IVENLNM
+153 VVENLNM

-196 IDHPDHA
+196 IDHPEHA

-217 VGECE
+217 TDECE
-222 ALWSTVSGQSS
+222 ALWSRVSGQPA

-255 AGFETAYSFRELM
+255 AGFETAHSFRGLM

-282 KSHLDALPRQ
+282 KSHLDSLPRQ
-292 ERRVYLALARLWKPA
+292 ERRVYLVLARLWKPA

-336 TIEGG
+336 AIEGG
-341 TPRRRQYYLTE
+341 TARRRQYYLTE

-366 ESQVIEALI
+366 ESQVVEALI
-375 RFMASYYAPADLVHI
+375 RFMASYYAPADLVSI
-390 GIGMV
+390 GVGMI
-395 RDARG
+395 RDSDGANPWLR
-400 TGTRPK
+400 
-406 ELYGVA
+406 ELQHA
-412 LKMLVDLPEVD
+412 AFKMLVDLPEFDTLD
-423 VMDVGVPIADALLA
+423 VAVPIADALLA
-437 EARTLIRSGNI
+437 EARTLAGEGNI
-448 RPALDLYDEVINK
+448 QLALDRYDEVIRN
-461 FGGRDEPE
+461 FGGRDAPE
-469 IVKARAAA
+469 MVTAEAVA
-477 LVGKGVALC
+477 LVRKGVLLC
-486 RLGSIDEGWANYSK
+486 RLGRVDDGWASYAK
-500 GAPSALVTDAHR
+500 GTQFTQTTDLHR
-512 VDGLVEVLAGR
+512 VDGFVELLAGE
-523 DSDSAIWGL
+523 DSDSSVWGL

-546 HDVVTE
+546 HDVRRE
-552 IDELLT
+552 IDELLAQ
-558 RGWPPETE
+558 GLPPETD
-566 DGQFFKMLALTIKG
+566 DGHFFKMLALTIKG
-580 HLVSRDGLTLSEAE
+580 QLIARDGLTLSEVE

-602 TFLGGNPVG
+602 TFVRGNPMG
-611 PQSMQVLLEF
+611 PQSMQVLFEF
-621 MASIDP
+621 IASIDP
-627 GKALELIDDAPVE
+627 SKALELIEDSPIG
-640 YALLPIEVALR
+640 YALLPTVVALR

-658 SVAQEI
+658 SVAREVA
-664 REVAQDI
+664 EVAQDI
-671 GKSFDTFR
+671 RSGFGEIRSVQAAR
-679 AVLASRTASPLL
+679 AASPLL
-691 GLGGSKRCISRTIG
+691 DIGGSKRRSQQT
-705 ESCR
+705 

>member
-1 VSIKKYNPG
+1 MALNIKKYNPG

-17 VSSFCVRIGEFES
+17 ISSFCVRIGEFES
-30 IIETLHDAGASS
+30 IVETLGDTGASS

-62 IAAEVRR
+62 VAAEVRR
-69 EATLAGLF
+69 EAALAGLF

-101 LAEQAPASERDDLRL
+101 LAEQAPAAERDDLRL
-116 SYNDLRSIPLEDDRA
+116 SYNDLRSMPLEDDRA
-131 LADRCLGSLLDFADR
+131 LAERCLGSLLDFADR

-153 IVENLNM
+153 VVENLNM

-168 YMGWRLRKTLQTE
+168 YMGWRLRKTFQTE

-196 IDHPDHA
+196 IDHPEHA

-212 LRPLD
+212 LSPLD
-217 VGECE
+217 TGECE
-222 ALWSTVSGQSS
+222 ALWSRVSGQPA

-307 TAREVAQLAR
+307 TAREVAQMAR

-336 TIEGG
+336 AIEGG
-341 TPRRRQYYLTE
+341 TARRRQYYLTE

-366 ESQVIEALI
+366 ESQVVEALI
-375 RFMASYYAPADLVHI
+375 IFMASYYAPADLVSI
-390 GIGMV
+390 GVGMV
-395 RDARG
+395 RDSDGADPWLR
-400 TGTRPK
+400 
-406 ELYGVA
+406 ELQHA
-412 LKMLVDLPEVD
+412 AFEILVDLPEVD
-423 VMDVGVPIADALLA
+423 TLGVAVPIADALLA
-437 EARTLIRSGNI
+437 EARTLAAEGNI
-448 RPALDLYDEVINK
+448 QPALDRYDEVIRN
-461 FGGRDEPE
+461 FGGRDAPE
-469 IVKARAAA
+469 MVTAEAVA
-477 LVGKGVALC
+477 LVRKGVLLC
-486 RLGSIDEGWANYSK
+486 RLGRIDEGWASYAK
-500 GAPSALVTDAHR
+500 GAPSTQIADLLR
-512 VDGLVEVLAGR
+512 VDGFVELLASEDP
-523 DSDSAIWGL
+523 DSSVWGL
-532 GLLEIIGLLQIGRM
+532 GLLEIIGLLQLGRM
-546 HDVVTE
+546 HEVLHE
-552 IDELLT
+552 IDELLAQ
-558 RGWPPETE
+558 GLPPETD
-566 DGQFFKMLALTIKG
+566 DGHFFKMLALTIKG
-580 HLVSRDGLTLSEAE
+580 QLVARDGLTLSEVE

-602 TFLGGNPVG
+602 TFVGGNPMG
-611 PQSMQVLLEF
+611 PQSMQVLFEF
-621 MASIDP
+621 IASMDP
-627 GKALELIDDAPVE
+627 SKALELIEDSPIG

-658 SVAQEI
+658 SVAREI
-664 REVAQDI
+664 QEVAQDI
-671 GKSFDTFR
+671 RTAFGTFR
-679 AVLASRTASPLL
+679 KIQVARAASPLL
-691 GLGGSKRCISRTIG
+691 DIGGSKRCSQKNDPVV
-705 ESCR
+705 

>member
-1 VSIKKYNPG
+1 MALNIKKYNPG
-10 FLTDDEL
+10 FLTDGEL
-17 VSSFCVRIGEFES
+17 ISSFCVRIGEFES
-30 IIETLHDAGASS
+30 IIETLHDTGASS

-69 EATLAGLF
+69 EAALAGLF

-101 LAEQAPASERDDLRL
+101 LAEQAPAAERDDLRL
-116 SYNDLRSIPLEDDRA
+116 SYNDLRSMPLEDDRA
-131 LADRCLGSLLDFADR
+131 LAERCLGSLLDFADR

-153 IVENLNM
+153 VVENLNM

-196 IDHPDHA
+196 IDHPEHA

-212 LRPLD
+212 LHPLD
-217 VGECE
+217 TGECE
-222 ALWSTVSGQSS
+222 ALWSTVSGQPA

-282 KSHLDALPRQ
+282 KSHLDALPQQ

-336 TIEGG
+336 ANEGG
-341 TPRRRQYYLTE
+341 TARRRQYYLTE

-366 ESQVIEALI
+366 ERQVVEALI
-375 RFMASYYAPADLVHI
+375 RFMASYYSPADLVNI
-390 GIGMV
+390 GVGMV
-395 RDARG
+395 RYSDGADPWLR
-400 TGTRPK
+400 
-406 ELYGVA
+406 ELQHA
-412 LKMLVDLPEVD
+412 AFKILVNLPEVD
-423 VMDVGVPIADALLA
+423 TLDVAVPIAEALLA
-437 EARTLIRSGNI
+437 EARTLAGKGII
-448 RPALDLYDEVINK
+448 QPALDRYDEVIRN

-469 IVKARAAA
+469 MVTAEAVA
-477 LVGKGVALC
+477 LIRKGVLLC
-486 RLGSIDEGWANYSK
+486 RLGRVDEGWASYAR
-500 GAPSALVTDAHR
+500 GAPSTQIAEIHR
-512 VDGLVEVLAGR
+512 VDDFLEFLAGEE
-523 DSDSAIWGL
+523 SEPSAWGL
-532 GLLEIIGLLQIGRM
+532 GLFEIFGLLHLGRM
-546 HDVVTE
+546 HDALRDV
-552 IDELLT
+552 DELLAQGLPT
-558 RGWPPETE
+558 ET
-566 DGQFFKMLALTIKG
+566 DDAHFFRMLSLTIKG
-580 HLVSRDGLTLSEAE
+580 QLVARDGLTLSEVE
-594 AVDLLANP
+594 AVELLANP
-602 TFLGGNPVG
+602 AFLGGGQVDPM
-611 PQSMQVLLEF
+611 SMQVLLHF
-621 MASIDP
+621 IASIDP
-627 GKALELIDDAPVE
+627 SKALELIE
-640 YALLPIEVALR
+640 
-651 NELGQET
+651 G
-658 SVAQEI
+658 
-664 REVAQDI
+664 
-671 GKSFDTFR
+671 
-679 AVLASRTASPLL
+679 SPH
-691 GLGGSKRCISRTIG
+691 S
-705 ESCR
+705 

>member
-1 VSIKKYNPG
+1 MAVNIKKYNPG

-30 IIETLHDAGASS
+30 IIETLHDTGASS

-69 EATLAGLF
+69 EGTLAGLF

-101 LAEQAPASERDDLRL
+101 LAEQAPAAERDDLRL

-131 LADRCLGSLLDFADR
+131 LAERCLGSLLDFADR

-196 IDHPDHA
+196 IDHPEHA

-212 LRPLD
+212 LHPLD
-217 VGECE
+217 TGGCE
-222 ALWSTVSGQSS
+222 ALWSTVSGQPT

-255 AGFETAYSFRELM
+255 AGFEMAYSFRELM
-268 DNLLDLVDEHTEYF
+268 HNLLDLVDEHTEYF

-341 TPRRRQYYLTE
+341 TARRRQYYLTE

-366 ESQVIEALI
+366 ESRVIEALI

-395 RDARG
+395 RDAKD
-400 TGTRPK
+400 TGTRPSD
-406 ELYGVA
+406 LHDVA

-423 VMDVGVPIADALLA
+423 VLDVGVPIADVLLA
-437 EARTLIRSGNI
+437 EARTLVREGNI
-448 RPALDLYDEVINK
+448 QPALDLYDDVINK

-469 IVKARAAA
+469 ILRARAVA
-477 LVGKGVALC
+477 LIRRGVSLC
-486 RLGSIDEGWANYSK
+486 RLGRIDEGWASYEK
-500 GAPSALVTDAHR
+500 GTPSTLVTDAHR

-523 DSDSAIWGL
+523 DSDSSVWGL

-546 HDVVTE
+546 HDVISE
-552 IDELLT
+552 IDELLA
-558 RGWPPETE
+558 RGLPPETE
-566 DGQFFKMLALTIKG
+566 DGHFFKMLALTIKG
-580 HLVSRDGLTLSEAE
+580 QLVSRDGLTLSEAE

-602 TFLGGNPVG
+602 AFLGGNPMG

-621 MASIDP
+621 TASIDP
-627 GKALELIDDAPVE
+627 SKALELIEDAPIG

-658 SVAQEI
+658 SVAHEI

-671 GKSFDTFR
+671 GNGFVTFR
-679 AVLASRTASPLL
+679 AALAARATSPLL
-691 GLGGSKRCISRTIG
+691 GLGGSKRS
-705 ESCR
+705 

>member
-1 VSIKKYNPG
+1 MALNIKKYNPG
-10 FLTDDEL
+10 FLTDGEL
-17 VSSFCVRIGEFES
+17 ISSFCVRIGEFES
-30 IIETLHDAGASS
+30 IIETLHDTGASS

-69 EATLAGLF
+69 EAALAGLF

-101 LAEQAPASERDDLRL
+101 LAEQAPAAERDDLRL
-116 SYNDLRSIPLEDDRA
+116 SYNDLRSMPLEDDRA
-131 LADRCLGSLLDFADR
+131 LAERCLGSLLDFADR

-153 IVENLNM
+153 VVENLNM

-196 IDHPDHA
+196 IDHPEHA

-212 LRPLD
+212 LHPLD
-217 VGECE
+217 TGECE
-222 ALWSTVSGQSS
+222 ALWSTVSGQPA

-282 KSHLDALPRQ
+282 KSHLDALPQQ

-336 TIEGG
+336 ANEGG
-341 TPRRRQYYLTE
+341 TARRRQYYLTE

-366 ESQVIEALI
+366 ESQVVEALI
-375 RFMASYYAPADLVHI
+375 RFMASYYSPADLVNI
-390 GIGMV
+390 GVGMV
-395 RDARG
+395 RYSDGADPWLR
-400 TGTRPK
+400 
-406 ELYGVA
+406 ELQHA
-412 LKMLVDLPEVD
+412 AFKILVNLPEVD
-423 VMDVGVPIADALLA
+423 TLDVAVPIAEALLA
-437 EARTLIRSGNI
+437 EARTLAGKGII
-448 RPALDLYDEVINK
+448 QPALDRYDEVIRN

-469 IVKARAAA
+469 MVTAEAVA
-477 LVGKGVALC
+477 LIRKWVLLC
-486 RLGSIDEGWANYSK
+486 RLGRVDEGWASYAR
-500 GAPSALVTDAHR
+500 GAPSTQIAEIHR
-512 VDGLVEVLAGR
+512 VDDFLEFLAGEE
-523 DSDSAIWGL
+523 SEPSAWGL
-532 GLLEIIGLLQIGRM
+532 GLFEIFGLLHLGRM
-546 HDVVTE
+546 HDALRDV
-552 IDELLT
+552 DELLAQGLPT
-558 RGWPPETE
+558 ET
-566 DGQFFKMLALTIKG
+566 DDAHFFRMLSLTIKG
-580 HLVSRDGLTLSEAE
+580 QLVARDGLTLSEVE
-594 AVDLLANP
+594 AVELLANP
-602 TFLGGNPVG
+602 AFLGGGQVDPM
-611 PQSMQVLLEF
+611 SMQVLLHF
-621 MASIDP
+621 IASIDP
-627 GKALELIDDAPVE
+627 SKALELIEGSPIAD
-640 YALLPIEVALR
+640 ALLAIVVALR

-658 SVAQEI
+658 SVAREVA
-664 REVAQDI
+664 EVAQDI
-671 GKSFDTFR
+671 RSGFGKIRSVQAAR
-679 AVLASRTASPLL
+679 AASPLL
-691 GLGGSKRCISRTIG
+691 DTGGSKRFS
-705 ESCR
+705 

>member
-1 VSIKKYNPG
+1 MNIKKYNPG

-17 VSSFCVRIGEFES
+17 ISSFCVRTGEFES
-30 IIETLHDAGASS
+30 IIETLGDTGASS

-69 EATLAGLF
+69 EAALAELF

-101 LAEQAPASERDDLRL
+101 LAEQAPATERDDLRL
-116 SYNDLRSIPLEDDRA
+116 SYHDLRCMPLEDDRA
-131 LADRCLGSLLDFADR
+131 LAERCLGSLLDFADR

-153 IVENLNM
+153 VVENLNM
-160 LFAEMADP
+160 LFAEMSDP
-168 YMGWRLRKTLQTE
+168 YLGWRLRKTLQTE

-196 IDHPDHA
+196 IDHPEHA
-203 LYDLFRVVT
+203 LYDLFRVIT

-217 VGECE
+217 TGECE
-222 ALWSTVSGQSS
+222 ALWSTVSGQPA
-233 GTQPV
+233 GTQSV

-307 TAREVAQLAR
+307 TAREVAQMAR

-336 TIEGG
+336 AIEGG
-341 TPRRRQYYLTE
+341 TARRRQYYLTE

-366 ESQVIEALI
+366 ESQVVEALI
-375 RFMASYYAPADLVHI
+375 RFMASYYAPADLVNI
-390 GIGMV
+390 GVGMV
-395 RDARG
+395 RDSDGAK
-400 TGTRPK
+400 PWLK
-406 ELYGVA
+406 ELQHA
-412 LKMLVDLPEVD
+412 AFKMLVDLPEFDTLD
-423 VMDVGVPIADALLA
+423 VAVPIVHALLA
-437 EARTLIRSGNI
+437 EARTLAGEGNI
-448 RPALDLYDEVINK
+448 QPALDRYDEVIRN
-461 FGGRDEPE
+461 FGGRDAPE
-469 IVKARAAA
+469 MVTAEAVA
-477 LVGKGVALC
+477 LVRKGVLLC
-486 RLGSIDEGWANYSK
+486 RLGRVDEGWASYAK
-500 GAPSALVTDAHR
+500 GAPSTQTTDPHR
-512 VDGLVEVLAGR
+512 VDGFVELLAGE
-523 DSDSAIWGL
+523 DSDSSVWGL

-546 HDVVTE
+546 HDVLRE
-552 IDELLT
+552 IDELLVQ
-558 RGWPPETE
+558 GLPPETD
-566 DGQFFKMLALTIKG
+566 DGHFFMMLALTIKG
-580 HLVSRDGLTLSEAE
+580 QLVASDGLTLSEVE

-602 TFLGGNPVG
+602 TFLGGNPMG

-621 MASIDP
+621 IANVDP
-627 GKALELIDDAPVE
+627 SKALELIEDSPIG

-664 REVAQDI
+664 QEVAQDI
-671 GKSFDTFR
+671 RTGFGTVRKIQAAR
-679 AVLASRTASPLL
+679 AASPLL
-691 GLGGSKRCISRTIG
+691 DIAGSKRCSQKNDPVV
-705 ESCR
+705 